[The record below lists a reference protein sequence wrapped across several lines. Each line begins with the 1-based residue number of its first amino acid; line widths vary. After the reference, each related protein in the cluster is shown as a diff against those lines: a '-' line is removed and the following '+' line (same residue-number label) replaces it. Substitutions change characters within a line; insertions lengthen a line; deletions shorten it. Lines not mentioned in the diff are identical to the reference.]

1 MRTANHSAAVFTT
14 VAFAIVIFSAGT
26 IQTVAELRRGEWP
39 EASRVF
45 RQMPTAT
52 NLRSFETDLEQ
63 ASLVIGW
70 LRPLAQFARFQW
82 LADAGDKSL
91 VGREGWIFYRPGIQ
105 QAARAAA
112 DDPWEGRA
120 DPLPAIV
127 SFRDQLA
134 QRGIRLLVVPVPNKE
149 SIYPE
154 LVSARA
160 AGRQVAVCDGTAQV
174 LRRLD
179 AAGIEFLDLFEIYRR
194 AKQPQTDPA
203 AARYYLAQDTHW
215 TPEGVQLAAEAVA
228 RRLLDLGWV
237 EHGPV
242 DYGQRAVPVQ
252 RVGDLLQMLQL
263 PRLPHAWQPEICNCQ
278 QVVRLADETP
288 YQDDSASEVLVIGDS
303 FLRISKGCKRGS
315 RSATWT
321 SARCRPCRC
330 NWRRCTAT
338 VRACTPPSGK
348 SCLRPTASGWKT
360 GACSSWTRGKRSAS
374 TVCWSHVGP
383 SRSAATWRS
392 KSMWLPASP
401 GR

>member
-1 MRTANHSAAVFTT
+1 LRTVNHWAAIFTT

-91 VGREGWIFYRPGIQ
+91 VGREGWMFYRPGIQ
-105 QAARAAA
+105 QAVRAAA
-112 DDPWEGRA
+112 DDPSESRV

-127 SFRDQLA
+127 FFRDQLA

-160 AGRQVAVCDGTAQV
+160 AGRQVAVCDRTAEV

-179 AAGIEFLDLFEIYRR
+179 AAGVEFLDLFEVFRR
-194 AKQPQTDPA
+194 AKQSQTDPA

-215 TPEGVQLAAEAVA
+215 SPEGAQLAAEAVA

-237 EHGPV
+237 EYGPV
-242 DYGQRAVPVQ
+242 EYGQRAAPVQ

-263 PRLPHAWQPEICNCQ
+263 PRLPHAWQPETCNCR
-278 QVVRLADETP
+278 QVVRLADEMP
-288 YQDDSASEVLVIGDS
+288 YQDDSSAEVLVIGDS
-303 FLRISKGCKRGS
+303 FLRIYQQDEPGS
-315 RSATWT
+315 AGFVAHAARKLQQPLMSVVNDGGGATLVRQEL
-321 SARCRPCRC
+321 ARRP
-330 NWRRCTAT
+330 ALLAGKT
-338 VRACTPPSGK
+338 VVIWEFVERDLLFDTDGWQPLPLPP
-348 SCLRPTASGWKT
+348 CP
-360 GACSSWTRGKRSAS
+360 
-374 TVCWSHVGP
+374 
-383 SRSAATWRS
+383 
-392 KSMWLPASP
+392 PAP
-401 GR
+401 GEE